1 MGWVHLGP
9 KGPGPAASGGGDCP
23 RHGSVQGGRDPPL
36 WGRASGQSGRAPQAA
51 VGGVTTDAIVTGRVP
66 CRAAARYASHVITV
80 MAGLVC
86 SPSKTRSHKM

>member
-36 WGRASGQSGRAPQAA
+36 WGRASGPIGPSPAGGGGGRDHGRNRDGPGPLPCGGTVRKSRDHGHGRSGMF
-51 VGGVTTDAIVTGRVP
+51 
-66 CRAAARYASHVITV
+66 S
-80 MAGLVC
+80 L
-86 SPSKTRSHKM
+86 